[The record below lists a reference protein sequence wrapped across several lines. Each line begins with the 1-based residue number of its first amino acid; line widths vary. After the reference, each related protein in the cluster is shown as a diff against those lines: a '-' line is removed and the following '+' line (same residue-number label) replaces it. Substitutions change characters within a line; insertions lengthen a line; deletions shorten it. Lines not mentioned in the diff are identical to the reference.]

1 VVEGNPL
8 RVSFELQPEVESVG
22 LARRVLRAAF
32 GTDVPERTL
41 MDLLT
46 VVSELVT
53 NAVIHGPRKP
63 IHLAVSLNAE
73 DGVLRGEVV
82 DQGDPE
88 KSLPR
93 IREANREKG
102 GGFGLRLVDVMTSQ
116 WAVLEGSTTVA
127 FEIPVDGQIRSGYG
141 CT

>member
-1 VVEGNPL
+1 MVEGNPP
-8 RVSFELQPEVESVG
+8 RVSFELQPRVESVAY
-22 LARRVLRAAF
+22 ARRVLRAAF
-32 GTDVPERTL
+32 GRDVPERTL

-53 NAVIHGPRKP
+53 NAVRYGPRKP
-63 IHLAVSLNAE
+63 IHLTVSLNAAAR
-73 DGVLRGEVV
+73 VLRGEVV
-82 DQGDPE
+82 DQGDPD

-116 WAVLEGSTTVA
+116 WVVLEGSTTVA
-127 FEIPVDGQIRSGYG
+127 FEIPVESE
-141 CT
+141 